1 MFILFYVC
9 FLGHVLCLFNTV
21 ICVLLAS
28 VHGKSNFD
36 ELHQKIKS
44 SDVCPFFFI
53 MYYYD
58 VMNIF

>member
-28 VHGKSNFD
+28 VHGKFNFD

-44 SDVCPFFFI
+44 SDVCPFF
-53 MYYYD
+53 YN
-58 VMNIF
+58 VLL